1 MEQTLEK
8 KSIHEDR
15 YYRPD
20 NFPKGLTRKVVE
32 SISHIKNE
40 PGWLTSFRLKAF
52 EIYEQKPMPTWGFFP
67 NFNVDIDSYT
77 HYIGSNQQKKK
88 SWDEVDPEVL
98 KSFERLGIPEH
109 ERKYLAGIEAMNDS
123 ETVYANVKK
132 ELTEL
137 GILFCDID
145 TAIRE
150 YPEIVKNI

>member
-1 MEQTLEK
+1 MEQVLEK
-8 KSIHEDR
+8 ESIHENR

-77 HYIGSNQQKKK
+77 HYIGSNQQKKNPGMK
-88 SWDEVDPEVL
+88 W
-98 KSFERLGIPEH
+98 I
-109 ERKYLAGIEAMNDS
+109 RKYSNPLNAS
-123 ETVYANVKK
+123 EFRNTNVS
-132 ELTEL
+132 
-137 GILFCDID
+137 IS
-145 TAIRE
+145 
-150 YPEIVKNI
+150 PESKR

>member
-52 EIYEQKPMPTWGFFP
+52 EIYEQKPMPTWGFCP

-77 HYIGSNQQKKK
+77 HYIGSNQQKKNLGTK
-88 SWDEVDPEVL
+88 LIQRFLNPLNVWEFQNMSVNIWPES
-98 KSFERLGIPEH
+98 KQ
-109 ERKYLAGIEAMNDS
+109 
-123 ETVYANVKK
+123 
-132 ELTEL
+132 
-137 GILFCDID
+137 
-145 TAIRE
+145 
-150 YPEIVKNI
+150 